1 MGRHVSAAAS
11 PAINLHDYEA
21 LARERLEAAAFDYI
35 AGGAGDEC
43 TLAANRAAW
52 DAIGL
57 VPRVLR
63 DVGRVDAGVEW
74 LGRRWPHPLWMAPM
88 AWQRMAHP
96 HGEAASALAAAAQ
109 GAGFVLAEQAGVSI
123 EEVGT
128 LVRDEPGRGPLALQM
143 RLHHDRGF
151 DLALTERARAAGFDA
166 IVLTL
171 DSVSNGARDRERR
184 AGFVPP
190 PGVAPVNLAGL
201 SPPPVDAPLHPAM
214 TWRDLDWLLG
224 ACKVPVL
231 VKGVL
236 HPADAKQA
244 AQAGVA
250 AVIVS
255 NHGGRTLDTTVA
267 SARAL
272 PRIADA
278 VAGQTPL
285 LVDGGIRRGT
295 DVLKA
300 LALGAQAVLVGR
312 PLYFALAAA
321 GPQGVAQALRL
332 LRDEFEM
339 AMVLSGCRTLADAS
353 RELLDLPA

>member
-1 MGRHVSAAAS
+1 MAS
-11 PAINLHDYEA
+11 PAINLHDFEA
-21 LARERLEAAAFDYI
+21 LARDRLDPAAFDYI
-35 AGGAGDEC
+35 AGGAGDEG

-52 DAIGL
+52 DAICL

-63 DVGRVDAGVEW
+63 DVSTVDTGIEC

-123 EEVGT
+123 EEIGA
-128 LVRDEPGRGPLALQM
+128 LVRDEPGRGPLTLQM

-171 DSVSNGARDRERR
+171 DSVCNGARDRERR
-184 AGFVPP
+184 GGFAPP
-190 PGVAPVNLAGL
+190 PGVTAVNLADL
-201 SPPPVDAPLHPAM
+201 PPPPADAATHPAM
-214 TWRDLDWLLG
+214 TWNDLDWLLG
-224 ACKVPVL
+224 ACKLPVL
-231 VKGVL
+231 VKGLL

-244 AQAGVA
+244 AAAGVA
-250 AVIVS
+250 AIVVS
-255 NHGGRTLDTTVA
+255 NHGGRTLDSGFAT
-267 SARAL
+267 ARAL

-278 VAGQTPL
+278 VAGSVPL

-300 LALGAQAVLVGR
+300 LALGARAVLVGR

-332 LRDEFEM
+332 LRDELEI
-339 AMVLSGCRTLADAS
+339 AMVLAGCATTAQAGPD
-353 RELLDLPA
+353 LLDRPA

>member
-1 MGRHVSAAAS
+1 MTAS

-21 LARERLEAAAFDYI
+21 LARERLGPAAFDYI
-35 AGGAGDEC
+35 AGGAGDER
-43 TLAANRAAW
+43 TLATNRAAW

-57 VPRVLR
+57 VPHVLC
-63 DVGRVDAGVEW
+63 DVSTVDAGVAC
-74 LGRRWPHPLWMAPM
+74 LGRRWPHPVWMAPM
-88 AWQRMAHP
+88 AWQRLAHP

-123 EEVGT
+123 EEVGA
-128 LVRDEPGRGPLALQM
+128 LVRDEPGRGPLTMQM

-151 DLALTERARAAGFDA
+151 DVALMERARAAGFDA

-184 AGFVPP
+184 TGFVPP
-190 PGVAPVNLAGL
+190 AGIAPVNLAGL
-201 SPPPVDAPLHPAM
+201 APPPADAPPHPAM

-224 ACKVPVL
+224 ACKLPVL

-250 AVIVS
+250 AIVVS
-255 NHGGRTLDTTVA
+255 NHGGRTLDTSIA

-278 VAGQTPL
+278 VSGTTPL

-300 LALGAQAVLVGR
+300 LALGASAVLVGR

-332 LRDEFEM
+332 LRDELEI
-339 AMVLSGCRTLADAS
+339 AMVLAGCQTLSQAS
-353 RELLDLPA
+353 RDLLELPP

>member
-1 MGRHVSAAAS
+1 MGRHVTPGAET
-11 PAINLHDYEA
+11 AINLYDYEA
-21 LARERLEAAAFDYI
+21 LARERIDAAAFDYI
-35 AGGAGDEC
+35 VGGAGDER
-43 TLAANRAAW
+43 TLAANRTAW

-63 DVGRVDAGVEW
+63 DVSIVDAGVAF
-74 LGRRWPHPLWMAPM
+74 LGRRWPHPAWMAPM
-88 AWQRMAHP
+88 AWQRMVHP

-123 EEVGT
+123 EEVGA

-151 DLALTERARAAGFDA
+151 DLALTERARAVGFDA

-190 PGVAPVNLAGL
+190 ANVAPVNLTGL
-201 SPPPVDAPLHPAM
+201 APPPADAPPHPAM

-224 ACKVPVL
+224 ACKLPVL

-250 AVIVS
+250 GIIVS
-255 NHGGRTLDTTVA
+255 NHGGRTLDTSIA

-272 PRIADA
+272 PRIAEA
-278 VAGQTPL
+278 VGGTIPL

-300 LALGAQAVLVGR
+300 LALGACAVLVGR
-312 PLYFALAAA
+312 PLYFALAAG

-332 LRDEFEM
+332 LRDELEM
-339 AMVLSGCRTLADAS
+339 AMVLAGCRSLERVS
-353 RELLDLPA
+353 CELLDLPT

>member
-1 MGRHVSAAAS
+1 MTASAS

-21 LARERLEAAAFDYI
+21 LARERLDPAAFAYI
-35 AGGAGDEC
+35 AGGAGDEI

-63 DVGRVDAGVEW
+63 DVGTVDASVECF
-74 LGRRWPHPLWMAPM
+74 GRRWAYPVWMAPM
-88 AWQRMAHP
+88 AWQRMVHP
-96 HGEAASALAAAAQ
+96 HGEAASVLAAAAQ
-109 GAGFVLAEQAGVSI
+109 GAGFVLSEQSGVSI
-123 EEVGT
+123 EQIGK
-128 LVRDEPGRGPLALQM
+128 LVRDEPGRGPLALQI

-151 DLALTERARAAGFDA
+151 SLALTERAREAGFDA

-184 AGFVPP
+184 AGFSPP
-190 PGVAPVNLAGL
+190 AGVTPVNLANL
-201 SPPPVDAPLHPAM
+201 RPPPPDAPPHPAM

-224 ACKVPVL
+224 ACRLPVV

-244 AQAGVA
+244 ATAGVA
-250 AVIVS
+250 AIVVS
-255 NHGGRTLDTTVA
+255 NHGGRTLDTVVA
-267 SARAL
+267 TARAL

-278 VAGQTPL
+278 VGGRTPL
-285 LVDGGIRRGT
+285 MVDGGIRRGT

-300 LALGAQAVLVGR
+300 LALGARAVLVGR

-321 GPQGVAQALRL
+321 GPLGVAQALRL
-332 LRDEFEM
+332 LRDELEM
-339 AMVLSGCRTLADAS
+339 ALVLSGCTTLRDAGL
-353 RELLDLPA
+353 ELLAELSGQRG

>member
-1 MGRHVSAAAS
+1 MTVS
-11 PAINLHDYEA
+11 PAINLHDYEE
-21 LARERLEAAAFDYI
+21 LARERLDPAAFDYI
-35 AGGAGDEC
+35 AGGAGDER
-43 TLAANRAAW
+43 TLATNRAAW

-57 VPRVLR
+57 VPRVLCDVSTV
-63 DVGRVDAGVEW
+63 DVGVAC
-74 LGRRWPHPLWMAPM
+74 LGRRWPHPVWMAPM
-88 AWQRMAHP
+88 AWQRLAHS

-109 GAGFVLAEQAGVSI
+109 GAGFVLAEQASVSI
-123 EEVGT
+123 EEVGA

-190 PGVAPVNLAGL
+190 AGIAPVNLAGL
-201 SPPPVDAPLHPAM
+201 APPPADAPPHPAM
-214 TWRDLDWLLG
+214 TWRDLDWLLD
-224 ACKVPVL
+224 ACKLPVL

-250 AVIVS
+250 AIVVS
-255 NHGGRTLDTTVA
+255 NHGGRTLDTSIA

-278 VAGQTPL
+278 VGGTTPL

-300 LALGAQAVLVGR
+300 LALGACAVLVGR

-332 LRDEFEM
+332 LRDELEIS
-339 AMVLSGCRTLADAS
+339 MVLAGCQTVSQAS
-353 RELLDLPA
+353 RDLLELPP